1 MTRAAGKEVV
11 VTGIGPVTPVGT
23 GVEAFWDALKSGRS
37 GVGPLT
43 KFDPAPYAS
52 KVAAEV
58 KDFDITRF
66 LEARRARRLERFA
79 QMAYAGAS
87 LALEDAGLKP
97 SDPDPARVGIVIGSG
112 IGGIPLYEEEH
123 IKMLDRGPRFASP
136 SLIAMMIPN
145 SAAGC
150 LAIEFGF
157 TGPNECTV
165 TACASSGN
173 AIARSVDLIRNGAA
187 DIVLAGGAEACI
199 SPLSLASFCSAR
211 ALTTRNDDPEA
222 ASRPFD
228 KDRDGFVFGEA
239 ATVLVLESEDSAK
252 ERGAKVLGRI
262 LGYGLSADAFHVVM
276 PHPDGAG
283 ATASMNAALKDAD
296 LSANDVGYIN
306 AHGTSTPL
314 GDAAET
320 KAIHKVFGD
329 SPPPVSS
336 TKSMTGHLIGAAGAT
351 EAAACILALRDQLL
365 PPTINYETPDP
376 DCDLDVV
383 PNEARTHNFE
393 IAMSN
398 SFGFGGQNVS
408 LLFGPAGTNR
418 MRRGETDE
426 TTGQ

>member
-1 MTRAAGKEVV
+1 MRNSERDVV
-11 VTGIGPVTPVGT
+11 VTGIGPVTPVGI
-23 GVEAFWDALKSGRS
+23 GVDTFWDALKSGRS

-43 KFDPAPYAS
+43 KFDPSDYPS

-58 KDFDITRF
+58 KDFDISQF
-66 LEARRARRLERFA
+66 LDPRRARRMDRFA

-87 LALEDAGLKP
+87 LALNHAGLQP
-97 SDPDPARVGIVIGSG
+97 SDPDPARVGIIIGSG
-112 IGGIPLYEEEH
+112 IGGISLYEEEH
-123 IKMLDRGPRFASP
+123 IKMMDRGPRFASP

-173 AIARSVDLIRNGAA
+173 AIARAMDIIRNGAA
-187 DIVLAGGAEACI
+187 DIVLAGGAESCI

-211 ALTTRNDDPEA
+211 ALSTRNDEPER

-239 ATVLVLESEDSAK
+239 ATILVLESAESAR
-252 ERGAKVLGRI
+252 ERGAKVLARI

-283 ATASMNAALKDAD
+283 ATASMNAALKDAGI
-296 LSANDVGYIN
+296 SAGEVGYVN
-306 AHGTSTPL
+306 AHGTSTQL

-351 EAAACILALRDQLL
+351 EAAACVLALQDQLL

-376 DCDLDVV
+376 DCELDVV
-383 PNEARTHNFE
+383 PNTARPQEFDV
-393 IAMSN
+393 AMSN
-398 SFGFGGQNVS
+398 SFGFGGQNAS
-408 LLFGPAGTNR
+408 LLIAKP
-418 MRRGETDE
+418 
-426 TTGQ
+426 